1 MNYYELPYQ
10 SRTWYY
16 GNGAQK
22 DFAVTFSGGPPLAPS
37 HVRVFLGG
45 SELTTGWSLVT
56 VSGQTYVR
64 FNDAPGYPDDGD
76 PPNVM
81 LKRVTPTSAYDR
93 VVDFTDGTVLD
104 ADVLD
109 KAQLNSLYVSQESS
123 DLFLDQGGAA
133 VNITQP
139 QTIGGDKTFTDNVII
154 DSDGGMQF
162 KPNTPLSSLVGGTQW
177 VLAASDADGNVTWE
191 RPLISASSL
200 PNNVVLTDS
209 PTSSAQ
215 TITAPKRF
223 DGQVTVLNGNLKV
236 EGTGTINKAVVATD
250 NNGTTSLQPIVNG
263 IRLGSDSAAV
273 STGVITISPE
283 SIKALAANTSGGSQT
298 VSANVVFQNNV
309 NLGNNAAADKLTIDS
324 TIYIPTG
331 AELGKVLTCT
341 GANGS
346 ASWANP
352 AATGITSV
360 NNKTGSGSGG
370 AVTLTASDVGAVSV
384 GETQNIDGAKT
395 FTNNVNL
402 GVDQFD
408 IITVNGEFRIPGG
421 TAGQVLMQ
429 TAAGKAIWQNAT
441 AAGVSSINNQTG
453 AVTISAA
460 SLGAYT
466 STTIPTATT
475 TQKGIMQVGSGLSVT
490 DGVVSVNQNATLP
503 QATADTLGGIKVGS
517 GLSINTA
524 GVLSATLNG
533 NVGVNKFNN
542 RVGDVVPVSG
552 DYTAAQV
559 TNAVDTNTAQTISAS
574 KKFSATQSVTASSG
588 TVGTNGQAGV
598 LLDPSG
604 VIKAQASSGNTHVF
618 EAISPAGG
626 TVAWIDS
633 DGDATFSGLVY
644 ASTGFESPGGLKIG
658 QNTTSGIDITGT
670 LTIKGNGTPG
680 AGKVLTCTN
689 TNGNVEWQV
698 PSNAPVTDVNGL
710 TGNVKINLDGES
722 NPGQTLNG
730 VTKGTAQVISGSKTF
745 SVNQTFS
752 AGVTLGSTA
761 ANAITISGTP
771 YITQNATNGKVLTC
785 TNTATGEASWQPAP
799 VVSVKGDQG
808 TAKTGEVTLTASDFG
823 AATTAQLTTV
833 SNAASAAQTTA
844 NSASTTA
851 NNALTTAQSKL
862 TSVSTTTTPN
872 PGGTGS
878 LTCLSGSGTAASP
891 LQVLGASPLGTA
903 GGALSG
909 SYPNPGIAAKAV
921 TFAKIQDINPQKLLG
936 GPTTG
941 TAVDQVRE
949 ISLGTGLG
957 FVDGNLTNT
966 SIPTVSASTANTFS
980 STNTFNGNVTV
991 GAAYTTTLNGP
1002 LVTTGTTTLG
1012 NEAADTVEIKGPLK
1026 YTGSTGAAGKVLTS
1040 DASGNATW
1048 QPPAVTNT
1056 FVPTIDDV
1064 GSVCM
1069 ARLNAGTGGITVL
1082 EQTNSGLLIMTTV
1095 SSSKRLSTRAGGGTW
1110 IGVQLAGNTGTNF
1123 QVTDFKTITVSPTS
1137 LLPVSSIASSSYYGD
1152 GLWLFIKTAN

>member
-200 PNNVVLTDS
+200 PNNVVLTNS

-223 DGQVTVLNGNLKV
+223 EGQVTVLNGNLKV

-331 AELGKVLTCT
+331 AALGKVLTCT

-402 GVDQFD
+402 GVEAAD
-408 IITVNGEFRIPGG
+408 IITVNGELRIPGG
-421 TAGQVLMQ
+421 TPGQVLMSS
-429 TAAGKAIWQNAT
+429 AGNKVIWANET
-441 AAGVSSINNQTG
+441 PAGVTSVNSQSG

-466 STTIPTATT
+466 SSTIPTATT
-475 TQKGIMQVGSGLSVT
+475 TQKGVMQVGSGLSVA

-503 QATADTLGGIKVGS
+503 IASASVLGGIKVGS
-517 GLSINTA
+517 NLAISADGT
-524 GVLSATLNG
+524 LSAGITGTNG
-533 NVGVNKFNN
+533 VTKFNN
-542 RVGDVVPVSG
+542 RYGDVVPASG

-574 KKFSATQSVTASSG
+574 KKFTATQTISAATPA
-588 TVGTNGQAGV
+588 VGTNGS
-598 LLDPSG
+598 SG
-604 VIKAQASSGNTHVF
+604 VAITTAGIVKAQSATTDTHVI
-618 EAISPAGG
+618 EAYSPTGG
-626 TVAWIDS
+626 IVAWIDS
-633 DGDATFSGLVY
+633 DGDAAFSGQIT
-644 ASTGFESPGGLKIG
+644 ANGGFYSPAGMTIG
-658 QNTTSGIDITGT
+658 TNPGSAINITGT
-670 LTIKGNGTPG
+670 LKILGGGNPG
-680 AGKVLTCTN
+680 VGKVLTCQDATDGSVAWA
-689 TNGNVEWQV
+689 T
-698 PSNAPVTDVNGL
+698 PANAPVTTVNSL
-710 TGNVKINLDGES
+710 NGNVLISLDGEAAPTG
-722 NPGQTLNG
+722 NLGG

-823 AATTAQLTTV
+823 AATTTQLTTV

-844 NSASTTA
+844 NSANTTA

-909 SYPNPGIAAKAV
+909 NYPNPGIAAKAV

-949 ISLGTGLG
+949 ISLGAGLG
-957 FVDGNLTNT
+957 FVDGSLTNT

-991 GAAYTTTLNGP
+991 GATYTTTLNGP

-1064 GSVCM
+1064 GSVCI
-1069 ARLNAGTGGITVL
+1069 ARIQTGQSAGYAMTVL
-1082 EQTNSGLLIMTTV
+1082 AQTNPGLLVV
-1095 SSSKRLSTRAGGGTW
+1095 SGNKIYIRANGGTW
-1110 IGVQLAGNTGTNF
+1110 TGVSIAGNEGTNS
-1123 QVTDFKTITVSPTS
+1123 QVTDFRTFSISPTVGANGQNFNNFYS
-1137 LLPVSSIASSSYYGD
+1137 GIGV
-1152 GLWLFIKTAN
+1152 WLFIKTAN